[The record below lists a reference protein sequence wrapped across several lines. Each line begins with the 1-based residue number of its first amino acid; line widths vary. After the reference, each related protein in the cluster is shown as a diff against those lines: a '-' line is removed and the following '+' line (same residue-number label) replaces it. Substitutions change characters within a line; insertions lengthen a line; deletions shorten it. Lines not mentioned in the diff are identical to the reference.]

1 MLHIVLL
8 LRVRSIHVKKK
19 VVKMSRFFRTT
30 DANLQKRIGIVADNG
45 SCKVYKSLIDM
56 PKNERM
62 EYVLKAMSECDTD
75 ITSEQFALVRAS
87 VKNMMIQN
95 AVFNEL

>member
-1 MLHIVLL
+1 
-8 LRVRSIHVKKK
+8 
-19 VVKMSRFFRTT
+19 
-30 DANLQKRIGIVADNG
+30 
-45 SCKVYKSLIDM
+45 M